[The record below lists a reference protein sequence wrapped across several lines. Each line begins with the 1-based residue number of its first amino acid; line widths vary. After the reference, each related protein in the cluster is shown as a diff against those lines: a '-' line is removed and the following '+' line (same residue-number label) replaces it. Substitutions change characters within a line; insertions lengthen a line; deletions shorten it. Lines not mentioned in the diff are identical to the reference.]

1 MTRRI
6 ALVRIRNVSI
16 TEADDIDVLN
26 YTCEQQAEE
35 IKRLNAKITENENF
49 IDALTELVLEG
60 NWKEIRGL
68 LGVDNFAELYTD
80 KIIPELA

>member
-1 MTRRI
+1 
-6 ALVRIRNVSI
+6 VRIRNVSI